1 MRLFRALFA
10 SVYKAPLTD
19 TCSLKRGT
27 EGHRSYRP
35 RIPSVWVGITTMNCR
50 PQEPVCLM
58 EHVSNNCVS
67 SCRVA
72 TILPTIMEVENG
84 WTMMNMRSWRAIY
97 ACKIASFASKC
108 TPHHM
113 IVSRNV
119 VSLQVDGSCSK
130 TLIKYLREHDV
141 PLSPEENSGKELQCI
156 SGDFS
161 SGSQL
166 SIRF

>member
-19 TCSLKRGT
+19 TCTLKRGT

-58 EHVSNNCVS
+58 EHVPNNCVS

-141 PLSPEENSGKELQCI
+141 PLSLEVKNSNVSQEI
-156 SGDFS
+156 S

-166 SIRF
+166 SILF